1 MPKLNKFE
9 MPKGVAVEKKTKTST
24 YAKIVSEPFEGGFG
38 HTLGNALRRVLLS
51 SLEGAAITS
60 VKIDGVAHEFSTIPG
75 IYEDVTHI
83 ILNLKKILF
92 DVTTRKSFKCE
103 LKAKSESV
111 ITAGMIKTPAG
122 VEIVNK
128 DYVICTAN
136 SKADVNMEFNVAV
149 GTGFR
154 PAELNKSKSQPIGLI
169 PIDSLFSP
177 IEKVK
182 YSVGSARLGVKTDY
196 DKLILEIWS
205 DGRIDPLAAVVQAS
219 ELLID
224 HFNIFAKAGDP
235 MYLEGEPEEDLEKKK
250 EEELA
255 NQKAEYAKTTIN
267 DLGLSKRTTNALIT
281 GNIANLNQLIEKT
294 DVDLLAMKNF
304 GQKAI
309 NEVKDLLDGMSL
321 ALKKAPTTED
331 EIAEIIKKGAIKK

>member
-9 MPKGVAVEKKTKTST
+9 MPKGVAVEKKTKTDT
-24 YAKIVSEPFEGGFG
+24 YAKIVAEPFEGGFG

-60 VKIDGVAHEFSTIPG
+60 VKMDGVAHEFSTIPG
-75 IYEDVTHI
+75 VYEDVTHV
-83 ILNLKKILF
+83 ILNLKKVLF
-92 DVTTRKSFKCE
+92 NVTSRKSFKCE
-103 LKAKSESV
+103 LKAKGEGL
-111 ITAGMIKTPAG
+111 ITAGMIKTPSG

-128 DYVICTAN
+128 DHVICSAN
-136 SKADVNMEFNVAV
+136 SKAKIKMEFNVAV

-154 PAELNKSKSQPIGLI
+154 PAELNKLKTQPIGLI

-182 YSVGSARLGVKTDY
+182 YTVEAARVGVKTDY
-196 DKLILEIWS
+196 DRLVLEIWT
-205 DGRIDPLAAVVQAS
+205 DGRIDPLAAVVQSA
-219 ELLID
+219 ELVID
-224 HFNIFAKAGDP
+224 HFNLFAKAGDP

-250 EEELA
+250 EEEMA
-255 NQKAEYAKTTIN
+255 IKKAKYAETSI
-267 DLGLSKRTTNALIT
+267 DSLGLSKRTTNALT
-281 GNIANLNQLIEKT
+281 AGNISNLAQLIEKT

-309 NEVKDLLDGMSL
+309 NEVKDML
-321 ALKKAPTTED
+321 AAMDLELKKAPTTED
-331 EIAEIIKKGAIKK
+331 EIAEIIKKGAKKK

>member
-9 MPKGVAVEKKTKTST
+9 MPNGVAVEKKTKTDS

-83 ILNLKKILF
+83 IINLKKILF
-92 DVTTRKSFKCE
+92 EVKTRKSFKCE
-103 LKAKSESV
+103 VNANSDGV
-111 ITAGMIKTPAG
+111 ITAGMIETPTG
-122 VEIVNK
+122 VKIVNE
-128 DYVICTAN
+128 DHVICTAN
-136 SKADVNMEFNVAV
+136 SNANVKFEFNVAV

-154 PAELNKSKSQPIGLI
+154 PAELNKTKTQPIGLI

-177 IEKVK
+177 IQKVK
-182 YSVGSARLGVKTDY
+182 YSVGSARVGVKTDY

-255 NQKAEYAKTTIN
+255 KLKAEYEKTSIN
-267 DLGLSKRTTNALIT
+267 DLELSKRTTNALIT

-294 DVDLLAMKNF
+294 DIDLLAMKNF

-309 NEVKDLLDGMSL
+309 NEVNDLLVDMNL

-331 EIAEIIKKGAIKK
+331 EIAEIIKKGAVKK